1 MKRSNIYEYMRTG
14 TTTIGLV
21 CRDGVIMAT
30 DTRVTMGS
38 YIAHKKGRKLY
49 PIDRHVAMTIAGI
62 AGYGQSIVELLRVN
76 AKLYFARMGRLIP
89 VDSVAKLASNIL
101 FSQRPY
107 VLLVEAIIG
116 GYDDEG
122 AKLFVIDPFGSVTR
136 EVYVATGSGSPIALG
151 ILESEFKEGL
161 SVNEALPI
169 IVKAI
174 VSAMR
179 RDSASGDSFDIA
191 IIDANGYK
199 ELTEDEK
206 RSLLESLG
214 VKVYGGLD

>member
-1 MKRSNIYEYMRTG
+1 MKDSGIHRYMRTG

-38 YIAHKKGRKLY
+38 YIAHKRGRKLY
-49 PIDRHVAMTIAGI
+49 QIDRHVAMTIAGI

-89 VDSVAKLASNIL
+89 VESVAKLASNIL

-107 VLLVEAIIG
+107 VLLVEALIG

-122 AKLFVIDPFGSVTR
+122 AKLFVIDPFGSMTR
-136 EVYVATGSGSPIALG
+136 EVCIATGSGSPIALG

-161 SVNEALPI
+161 SVKEALPI
-169 IVKAI
+169 VVKAI

-191 IIDANGYK
+191 VIDAGGYR
-199 ELTEDEK
+199 ELTDEEK
-206 RSLLESLG
+206 RFLLESLG
-214 VKVYGGLD
+214 VRIYGGLD